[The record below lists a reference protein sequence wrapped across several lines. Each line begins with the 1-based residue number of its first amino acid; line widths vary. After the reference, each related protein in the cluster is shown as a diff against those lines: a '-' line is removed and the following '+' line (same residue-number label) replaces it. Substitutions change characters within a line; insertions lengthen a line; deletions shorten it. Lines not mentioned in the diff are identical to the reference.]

1 MESAMFIFDVL
12 FTALGILLPLIAV
25 AVVMLLSVLLG
36 PRVVAGAR
44 QRAYDKASAA
54 EAVRLTIAP
63 PPGIGPD
70 PELATELIRAV
81 HPRQRRGFGL
91 WKVGWPLVELSVLGR
106 GGELSWEITA
116 HGQMAAQVKHAL
128 RALFPGAEVSVT
140 RPDRRVAAAT
150 AVGSLAASAAWPL
163 GEAGSAGGRP
173 LNRLAAALETVPD
186 SVDVRLRLLA
196 RPLSASAWREVTPSP
211 ERPRSLSM
219 GQIIGTALVD
229 GVLFRSSTT
238 SQPAQPPPPL
248 SPEEREARERKRRGA
263 VGFDVGLLLEVAGT
277 RPEEAEAILWRLIDF
292 THPLGDGYQE
302 IRWQI
307 RRGPVAKPPL
317 ARLADWE
324 LAQLWYL
331 PDASFDQAGFLR
343 DRPLVAPPPVPSGQH
358 ADGLGLVIGE
368 SRGRSLAIPATSLS
382 KHLAV
387 LGATGSGKSTLLL
400 NLALGAIEAG
410 IGATII
416 DPHGDLVRDI
426 ACRIPRSRIGRVH
439 VLRLADREH
448 PRGFNFLERR
458 QPGQDQLV
466 ASEFV
471 YMLEDLWPRFCG
483 PKMQHYLRN
492 GLLTL
497 LADDRPQTI
506 LELVRI
512 LTEDGFRQQFI
523 QRLGDPMLRSFWAT
537 QWPGGAERE
546 RDASIK
552 AVLNK
557 LGAFVTYDS
566 IRAVIGQGTS
576 TIRPRDIMDRGE
588 VLLVDLSGVG
598 GDNATLF
605 GAMLISRYYV
615 DAIGRQGM
623 EPHARRQHLL
633 VIDEAQR
640 FGTRAV
646 ENTSVEGR
654 KFGLALAL
662 ASQSLGGLGERM
674 SRTIVTNAATI
685 ALLAPGA
692 DDVRT
697 LARLFAPVTADQL
710 LALRAFET
718 VVRMPGRDGRPT
730 AVGGILLP
738 PGQGDPARAAEVIAA
753 SDDRD
758 SRPADIVAAEVFRR
772 SGGESEPPAR
782 DVKGPAQ
789 R

>member
-1 MESAMFIFDVL
+1 VLFDVFL
-12 FTALGILLPLIAV
+12 EALGPLLPLLV
-25 AVVMLLSVLLG
+25 AATALALLVTLG
-36 PRVVAGAR
+36 PRLVAAWR
-44 QRAYDKASAA
+44 QRAYDEASAA
-54 EAVRLTIAP
+54 AAVRLTIAP
-63 PPGIGPD
+63 PPGMVPD
-70 PELATELIRAV
+70 PELPTELIRAV
-81 HPRQRRGFGL
+81 HSRQRRGFDA
-91 WKVGWPLVELSVLGR
+91 WRFGWPAAELSVIG
-106 GGELSWEITA
+106 GDGELAWEVVTNRQLA
-116 HGQMAAQVKHAL
+116 VQLEHAL
-128 RALFPGAEVSVT
+128 RALYPGAEVEIRRPGRHPVT
-140 RPDRRVAAAT
+140 AT
-150 AVGSLAASAAWPL
+150 AVGRLAASSSWPL
-163 GEAGSAGGRP
+163 GKAGSPGARV
-173 LNRLAAALETVPD
+173 LNRLAAGMEQMSDGAE
-186 SVDVRLRLLA
+186 VRLRLLA
-196 RPLSASAWREVTPSP
+196 RPLSPEAWRREVAAVTGSG
-211 ERPRSLSM
+211 SSFL
-219 GQIIGTALVD
+219 GQIMGDVVREGL
-229 GVLFRSSTT
+229 LFQSSTPGQP
-238 SQPAQPPPPL
+238 SQAPVE
-248 SPEEREARERKRRGA
+248 SPEERDARARKGRGV
-263 VGFDVGLLLEVAGT
+263 VGFDVGLVLEVGGVRAD
-277 RPEEAEAILWRLIDF
+277 EAEALLWRLVDF
-292 THPLGDGYQE
+292 THPLTDGHQA
-302 IRWQI
+302 ITWQI
-307 RRGPVAKPPL
+307 RRGAVDNPPR

-331 PDASFDQAGFLR
+331 PDASFDRAGFLR
-343 DRPLVAPPPVPSGQH
+343 DRPLAAPPPVRSAGSE
-358 ADGLGLVIGE
+358 GEFGLVIAE
-368 SRGRSLAIPATSLS
+368 SRGRPLAIPVRTLS

-400 NLALGAIEAG
+400 NLALGAIEAD
-410 IGATII
+410 IGTTVI
-416 DPHGDLVRDI
+416 DPHGDLVSDI
-426 ACRIPRSRIGRVH
+426 LCRIPPSAAGRVH
-439 VLRLADREH
+439 VLRLADRDH

-458 QPGQDQLV
+458 QPREDQLV

-497 LADDRPQTI
+497 LADERPQTI

-512 LTEDGFRQQFI
+512 LTDDGFRQQFVK
-523 QRLGDPMLRSFWAT
+523 RLRDPMLRSFWAT
-537 QWPGGAERE
+537 QWPGGAERD

-605 GAMLISRYYV
+605 GAMLVSRYYV

-623 EPHARRQHLL
+623 DPSARRQHLL

-662 ASQSLGGLGERM
+662 ASQSLGGLGERL

-692 DDVRT
+692 EDVRT
-697 LARLFAPVTADQL
+697 LARLFAPVTAEQL
-710 LALRAFET
+710 SSLRAFET

-738 PGQGDPARAAEVIAA
+738 PGSGDPRLAAEIIAA
-753 SDDRD
+753 SDARD
-758 SRPADIVAAEVFRR
+758 ARPPDIIAAEVFRR
-772 SGGESEPPAR
+772 SGGESQPPAR

>member
-1 MESAMFIFDVL
+1 MFAFDVL
-12 FTALGILLPLIAV
+12 FTALGFLLPLISTA
-25 AVVMLLSVLLG
+25 ALMLLLAAFG
-36 PRVVAGAR
+36 PRIIAGWR
-44 QRAYDKASAA
+44 QRAYDEASTA

-63 PPGIGPD
+63 PPGMAPD
-70 PELATELIRAV
+70 RELATELIRAV

-91 WKVGWPLVELSVLGR
+91 WKVGWPLVELSVIGR
-106 GGELSWEITA
+106 GGELSWEITTND
-116 HGQMAAQVKHAL
+116 QMAAQVKRAV
-128 RALFPGAEVSVT
+128 RALFPGTDVSVT
-140 RPDRRVAAAT
+140 RPDPHTAAAT
-150 AVGSLAASAAWPL
+150 AVGRLAANSAWPL

-173 LNRLAAALETVPD
+173 LNRLAAALEHVPD
-186 SVDVRLRLLA
+186 GVDVRLRLIA
-196 RPLSASAWREVTPSP
+196 RPLSAGAWREATPSP
-211 ERPRSLSM
+211 ERRRSMSM
-219 GQIIGTALVD
+219 GQLVGSALVE
-229 GVLFRSSTT
+229 GVLFQSGSDSKPT
-238 SQPAQPPPPL
+238 QPAPL
-248 SPEEREARERKRRGA
+248 SPEERDARMRKRRGA

-277 RPEEAEAILWRLIDF
+277 APDEAEAILWRLIDF

-307 RRGPVAKPPL
+307 RRGPIERPPS

-324 LAQLWYL
+324 LAQLWHL
-331 PDASFDQAGFLR
+331 PDTSLDQAGFVR
-343 DRPLVAPPPVPSGQH
+343 DRPLAAPPPVPSGQYS
-358 ADGLGLVIGE
+358 DELGLVIGDA
-368 SRGRSLAIPATSLS
+368 RGRPLAIPVSTLS
-382 KHLAV
+382 RHLAV

-400 NLALGAIEAG
+400 SLALGAIEAG
-410 IGATII
+410 IGTTVV

-426 ACRIPRSRIGRVH
+426 ACRVPRSRMDRVH

-458 QPGQDQLV
+458 EPGQDQLV

-512 LTEDGFRQQFI
+512 LTEDDFRQQFVK
-523 QRLGDPMLRSFWAT
+523 RLRDPMLRSFWAT
-537 QWPGGAERE
+537 QWPGGAERD

-566 IRAVIGQGTS
+566 IRAVIGQGES

-605 GAMLISRYYV
+605 GAMLVSRYYV

-623 EPHARRQHLL
+623 EPQARRQHLL
-633 VIDEAQR
+633 LIDEAQR

-662 ASQSLGGLGERM
+662 ASQSLGGLGERL

-697 LARLFAPVTADQL
+697 LARLFAPITAEQL
-710 LALRAFET
+710 LALRAYEA

-738 PGQGDPARAAEVIAA
+738 PGPGDPARAAEVIAA
-753 SDDRD
+753 SDARD
-758 SRPADIVAAEVFRR
+758 ARPADIVSAEVFRR
-772 SGGESEPPAR
+772 SGGLSDPPPPTL
-782 DVKGPAQ
+782 KGPAQ

>member
-1 MESAMFIFDVL
+1 MLIFDVL
-12 FTALGILLPLIAV
+12 IPAIGFLLPFAATAAAV
-25 AVVMLLSVLLG
+25 LVLVLLG
-36 PRVVAGAR
+36 PRLISGAR
-44 QRAYDKASAA
+44 QRAYDEVSAA

-63 PPGIGPD
+63 PPGIAPD
-70 PELATELIRAV
+70 AELATELIRAV
-81 HPRQRRGFGL
+81 HPRQRRGFGP
-91 WKVGWPLVELSVLGR
+91 WKVGWPLVELSVVGR
-106 GGELSWEITA
+106 AGELSWEITTSA
-116 HGQMAAQVKHAL
+116 QMAAQVKHAL
-128 RALFPGAEVSVT
+128 RALFPGSEVSVSK
-140 RPDRRVAAAT
+140 PDQRAAVAT
-150 AVGSLAASAAWPL
+150 AVGSLAASPAWPL
-163 GEAGSAGGRP
+163 GEAGTAGGRA

-186 SVDVRLRLLA
+186 SVDVRLRLMA
-196 RPLSASAWREVTPSP
+196 RPLSASAWRKAVPSP
-211 ERPRSLSM
+211 ERPRSVSL
-219 GQIIGTALVD
+219 GQIIGSALVE
-229 GVLFRSSTT
+229 GVLFMSSTS
-238 SQPAQPPPPL
+238 SQPAQPPPL
-248 SPEEREARERKRRGA
+248 SPEEREARSRKRRGA

-277 RPEEAEAILWRLIDF
+277 QPAEAEAILWRLIDF
-292 THPLGDGYQE
+292 THPLADGYQE

-307 RRGPVAKPPL
+307 RRGPVTKPPL

-331 PDASFDQAGFLR
+331 PDASFDGAGFVR
-343 DRPLVAPPPVPSGQH
+343 DRPLAAPPPVPSGTGSS
-358 ADGLGLVIGE
+358 DLGLVIGE
-368 SRGRSLAIPATSLS
+368 SRGRPLAIPVSTLS

-410 IGATII
+410 IGTTVV

-426 ACRIPRSRIGRVH
+426 ACRIPLDRIGRVH
-439 VLRLADREH
+439 VLRLADRDH

-458 QPGQDQLV
+458 ELGQDQLV

-483 PKMQHYLRN
+483 PKMQHYLRH

-506 LELVRI
+506 LELIRI
-512 LTEDGFRQQFI
+512 LTDDKFRERFI
-523 QRLGDPMLRSFWAT
+523 RRVQDPMIRSFWAT
-537 QWPGGAERE
+537 QWPGGAERD

-576 TIRPRDIMDRGE
+576 TIRPRDLMDRGD

-605 GAMLISRYYV
+605 GAMLVSRFYV
-615 DAIGRQGM
+615 DALGRQGM
-623 EPHARRQHLL
+623 DPAERRQHLL
-633 VIDEAQR
+633 VIDEAHR

-646 ENTSVEGR
+646 ENISVEGR

-662 ASQSLGGLGERM
+662 ACQSLAGMGERL
-674 SRTIVTNAATI
+674 SRTVVTNAATI

-692 DDVRT
+692 EDVRT
-697 LARLFAPVTADQL
+697 LARLFAPVTAEQL
-710 LALRAFET
+710 TSLRAYET

-730 AVGGILLP
+730 AVGGLLLP
-738 PGQGDPARAAEVIAA
+738 PGPGDPRRAAEVIAA
-753 SDDRD
+753 SDERD
-758 SRPADIVAAEVFRR
+758 ARPLDIVQAEVYRR
-772 SGGESEPPAR
+772 AGGVTDDAVSDLRGTAKR
-782 DVKGPAQ
+782 
-789 R
+789 

>member
-1 MESAMFIFDVL
+1 
-12 FTALGILLPLIAV
+12 
-25 AVVMLLSVLLG
+25 
-36 PRVVAGAR
+36 
-44 QRAYDKASAA
+44 
-54 EAVRLTIAP
+54 
-63 PPGIGPD
+63 
-70 PELATELIRAV
+70 
-81 HPRQRRGFGL
+81 
-91 WKVGWPLVELSVLGR
+91 
-106 GGELSWEITA
+106 
-116 HGQMAAQVKHAL
+116 MAAQVKHAI
-128 RALFPGAEVSVT
+128 RALFPGTEVSMT
-140 RPDRRVAAAT
+140 RPDRRPAVAT

-186 SVDVRLRLLA
+186 GVDVRLRLMA
-196 RPLSASAWREVTPSP
+196 RPLSASAWREATPSA

-219 GQIIGTALVD
+219 GQLIGSALVE
-229 GVLFRSSTT
+229 GVLFMSSTS
-238 SQPAQPPPPL
+238 SQPAQPPSV
-248 SPEEREARERKRRGA
+248 SPEEREARGRKRRGA

-277 RPEEAEAILWRLIDF
+277 PPAEAEAILWRLIDF
-292 THPLGDGYQE
+292 THPLADGYQE

-307 RRGPVAKPPL
+307 RYGPVTKPPL

-331 PDASFDQAGFLR
+331 PDASFDQAGFVR
-343 DRPLVAPPPVPSGQH
+343 DRPLAAPPPVPSGTGSS
-358 ADGLGLVIGE
+358 DLGLVIGE
-368 SRGRSLAIPATSLS
+368 SRGRPLAIPVSTLS

-410 IGATII
+410 VGTTVI

-426 ACRIPRSRIGRVH
+426 ACRVPRSRIGRVH
-439 VLRLADREH
+439 VLRLADRDH

-458 QPGQDQLV
+458 ESGQDQLV

-483 PKMQHYLRN
+483 PKMQHYLRH

-506 LELVRI
+506 LELIRI
-512 LTEDGFRQQFI
+512 LTDDKFREQFI
-523 QRLGDPMLRSFWAT
+523 RRVQDPMIRSFWAT
-537 QWPGGAERE
+537 QWPGGAERD

-566 IRAVIGQGTS
+566 IRAVIGQGIS
-576 TIRPRDIMDRGE
+576 TIRPRDVMDRGD

-605 GAMLISRYYV
+605 GAMLVSRFYV
-615 DAIGRQGM
+615 DALGRQGM
-623 EPHARRQHLL
+623 DPADRRQHL
-633 VIDEAQR
+633 VIIDEAHR

-646 ENTSVEGR
+646 ENISVEGR

-662 ASQSLGGLGERM
+662 ACQSLAGMGERL

-692 DDVRT
+692 EDVRA
-697 LARLFAPVTADQL
+697 LARLFAPVTAEQL
-710 LALRAFET
+710 TSLRAYET
-718 VVRMPGRDGRPT
+718 VVRIPARDGRPT
-730 AVGGILLP
+730 AVGGLLLP
-738 PGQGDPARAAEVIAA
+738 PGPGDPRRAAEVIAA
-753 SDDRD
+753 SDERD
-758 SRPADIVAAEVFRR
+758 ARPLDSVQAEVYRR
-772 SGGESEPPAR
+772 AGGSTDDGAADLR
-782 DVKGPAQ
+782 GTAQ